1 VGRQASAT
9 GAALA
14 ALFLSFTGLSL
25 SPAAFSQAAP
35 PARSVKVVQGDTLEA
50 IAARYGVSV
59 QELMRLNRI
68 TKPEELQIGQQLKL
82 PPSKGLVQVRAG
94 DTLALLAERHRTTVA
109 AFQKANP
116 GLKPDQLKAG
126 AWLKLPPASAA
137 KPAAKPTTAAKP
149 TAGPSS
155 TAKPATAK
163 PSTPKPAAAKPA
175 STPKPATPS
184 LAATAPPAQAPTTPP
199 AVTPP
204 VPSAPPAPVP
214 PRQGEPVRW
223 RFYGNTLVDWGGWK
237 LHPGGVR
244 VTLVQPTQ
252 ADVGPTRAQA
262 TAVAVHCS
270 SLRQAWLVNGA
281 WEPWSVPLGR
291 SLGQQIVL
299 DLCANVSDPTAPST
313 APPAAP

>member
-1 VGRQASAT
+1 MGRQASAT
-9 GAALA
+9 GAVLA
-14 ALFLSFTGLSL
+14 ALFLSFSGLGF
-25 SPAAFSQAAP
+25 SPVAFSQGGP
-35 PARSVKVVQGDTLEA
+35 PARGVKVVQGDTLEA

-59 QELMRLNRI
+59 QELMRLNKI

-94 DTLALLAERHRTTVA
+94 DTLALLAARHGTTVA
-109 AFQKANP
+109 ALQKANP
-116 GLKPDQLKAG
+116 SLKPDQLKVG

-137 KPAAKPTTAAKP
+137 ATAKP
-149 TAGPSS
+149 TAKPS
-155 TAKPATAK
+155 ATAK
-163 PSTPKPAAAKPA
+163 PSPTAKPSSAAKPTPAAKPA
-175 STPKPATPS
+175 SPATPS
-184 LAATAPPAQAPTTPP
+184 PAATASPAPTTPP
-199 AVTPP
+199 AVTAPAP
-204 VPSAPPAPVP
+204 TAPPSPLPAKP
-214 PRQGEPVRW
+214 GESVRW

-252 ADVGPTRAQA
+252 ADVGPMRAQA

-281 WEPWSVPLGR
+281 WEPWTVPLGR

-299 DLCANVSDPTAPST
+299 DVCANVTDPTGPAV
-313 APPAAP
+313 APPSAP

>member
-1 VGRQASAT
+1 MGRSATAT
-9 GAALA
+9 GAVLA
-14 ALFLSFTGLSL
+14 ALFLSFSGFGF
-25 SPAAFSQAAP
+25 SPVVFGQTAP

-68 TKPEELQIGQQLKL
+68 TKPEELQIGQPLKL

-94 DTLALLAERHRTTVA
+94 DTLALLAARHGTTVA
-109 AFQKANP
+109 ALQKANP
-116 GLKPDQLKAG
+116 GLKPDQLKVG

-137 KPAAKPTTAAKP
+137 ATAKP
-149 TAGPSS
+149 TAKPSATKKPTS
-155 TAKPATAK
+155 TAKPSAI
-163 PSTPKPAAAKPA
+163 AKPA
-175 STPKPATPS
+175 SPATPTPS
-184 LAATAPPAQAPTTPP
+184 ATASPAPTTPP
-199 AVTPP
+199 AVTAPAP
-204 VPSAPPAPVP
+204 TAPPSPLP
-214 PRQGEPVRW
+214 PKQGEAVRW

-252 ADVGPTRAQA
+252 ADVGPMRAQA

-281 WEPWSVPLGR
+281 WEPWTVPLGR

-299 DLCANVSDPTAPST
+299 DVCANVTDPTGPT
-313 APPAAP
+313 VAPPSAP